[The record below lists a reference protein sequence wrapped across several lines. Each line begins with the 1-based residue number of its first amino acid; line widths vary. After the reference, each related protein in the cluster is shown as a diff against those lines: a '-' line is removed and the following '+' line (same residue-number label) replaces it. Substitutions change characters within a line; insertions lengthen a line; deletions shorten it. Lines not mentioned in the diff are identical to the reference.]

1 MEQAWD
7 VMAHAEEEAIA
18 RGKEEFIVEPETRT
32 SKSKW
37 SEGSS
42 TRGDQVLERDSN
54 GQTGGELRHRLAN
67 GDDDDESHESRRSR
81 RRRRRARS
89 SGTVLMDASLRD
101 AMQLATGWTARTP
114 AQILAEYYQ
123 TDFEYAMVPN
133 AVSWIGSS
141 TLRQKNLFGALRF
154 TSLRFTSLESS
165 PLAAPSSSLR

>member
-37 SEGSS
+37 SEGRS
-42 TRGDQVLERDSN
+42 TRGDRVLERDSN

-67 GDDDDESHESRRSR
+67 EVDDEAHESRRS

-154 TSLRFTSLESS
+154 TSLHF
-165 PLAAPSSSLR
+165 A